1 MKTILYLHGFF
12 SSGSCEPANA
22 LKGALADKVRVLT
35 PDLPMNPKEAL
46 KYIIDLC
53 ERENPDLLVGNSCG
67 SFLAQIIAPIVG
79 IPALLGNPYFKMTE
93 FLQTRIGIH
102 QYKSPRKDGIQ
113 DFIIDDSLIDEFAK
127 IEEVQFNY
135 TNPYWTDK
143 IWGLFGEQDTLA
155 NFESLFLE
163 HYNMVYHFPGAHTP
177 PENETTGLDFEADF
191 VVIRMTPFAPCDP

>member
-12 SSGSCEPANA
+12 SSGSCEVANA

-35 PDLPMNPKEAL
+35 PDLPIRPKEAL
-46 KYIIDLC
+46 TFIIDLC

-93 FLQTRIGIH
+93 FLQSRIGNH

-113 DFIIDDSLIDEFAK
+113 DFIIDDSLISEFAQ
-127 IEEVQFNY
+127 IEE
-135 TNPYWTDK
+135 
-143 IWGLFGEQDTLA
+143 
-155 NFESLFLE
+155 FLKKE
-163 HYNMVYHFPGAHTP
+163 PNAQKYIKKLILMFK
-177 PENETTGLDFEADF
+177 
-191 VVIRMTPFAPCDP
+191 

>member
-93 FLQTRIGIH
+93 FLQTRIGNH

-155 NFESLFLE
+155 YFESLFLE
-163 HYNMVYHFPGAHTP
+163 HYNRSITFLVPTHQRK
-177 PENETTGLDFEADF
+177 TT
-191 VVIRMTPFAPCDP
+191 